1 MKKQIL
7 TLSAAAFMAAL
18 TCQTAFALD
27 HDVVI
32 LHTNDTH
39 CGIEENM
46 GYAGLVWYENQ
57 MKEETPYV
65 TLVDAGDAIQGAP
78 VGTLSE
84 GEYLVQIMNKAGY
97 DFAVPGNHEFDY
109 GMEKLLGLSAR
120 LDCGYSACNFVK
132 DPGVCALQDHGVRRY
147 PGSLCRRCHT
157 GEHHQIHA
165 GLLPGPVWKIPLRL
179 L

>member
-46 GYAGLVWYENQ
+46 GYAGLVWYE
-57 MKEETPYV
+57 T
-65 TLVDAGDAIQGAP
+65 
-78 VGTLSE
+78 
-84 GEYLVQIMNKAGY
+84 
-97 DFAVPGNHEFDY
+97 
-109 GMEKLLGLSAR
+109 R
-120 LDCGYSACNFVK
+120 
-132 DPGVCALQDHGVRRY
+132 
-147 PGSLCRRCHT
+147 
-157 GEHHQIHA
+157 
-165 GLLPGPVWKIPLRL
+165 
-179 L
+179 

>member
-18 TCQTAFALD
+18 TCQMAFALD

-84 GEYLVQIMNKAGY
+84 GEYLVQIMNSTTGWKSSW
-97 DFAVPGNHEFDY
+97 DFPPDWTA
-109 GMEKLLGLSAR
+109 A
-120 LDCGYSACNFVK
+120 
-132 DPGVCALQDHGVRRY
+132 
-147 PGSLCRRCHT
+147 
-157 GEHHQIHA
+157 I
-165 GLLPGPVWKIPLRL
+165 LPATL
-179 L
+179 

>member
-65 TLVDAGDAIQGAP
+65 TLGGCRGRHPGRAGGDP
-78 VGTLSE
+78 VRGR
-84 GEYLVQIMNKAGY
+84 
-97 DFAVPGNHEFDY
+97 VPGADHE
-109 GMEKLLGLSAR
+109 
-120 LDCGYSACNFVK
+120 
-132 DPGVCALQDHGVRRY
+132 
-147 PGSLCRRCHT
+147 
-157 GEHHQIHA
+157 
-165 GLLPGPVWKIPLRL
+165 
-179 L
+179 

>member
-65 TLVDAGDAIQGAP
+65 TWWMP
-78 VGTLSE
+78 GTPSR
-84 GEYLVQIMNKAGY
+84 
-97 DFAVPGNHEFDY
+97 
-109 GMEKLLGLSAR
+109 AR
-120 LDCGYSACNFVK
+120 RWGPCPRASTW
-132 DPGVCALQDHGVRRY
+132 
-147 PGSLCRRCHT
+147 CRS
-157 GEHHQIHA
+157 
-165 GLLPGPVWKIPLRL
+165 
-179 L
+179 

>member
-46 GYAGLVWYENQ
+46 ATPDLSG
-57 MKEETPYV
+57 MKT
-65 TLVDAGDAIQGAP
+65 
-78 VGTLSE
+78 
-84 GEYLVQIMNKAGY
+84 
-97 DFAVPGNHEFDY
+97 
-109 GMEKLLGLSAR
+109 R
-120 LDCGYSACNFVK
+120 
-132 DPGVCALQDHGVRRY
+132 
-147 PGSLCRRCHT
+147 
-157 GEHHQIHA
+157 
-165 GLLPGPVWKIPLRL
+165 
-179 L
+179 